1 MPWETSNVK
10 MGFEGRLFIGV
21 AGATAATQLTNIR
34 DIKTEHGVNRG
45 KTTVRGDSSAPPIE
59 TSNVTSRIIGLEF
72 TMVNDATDVSL
83 ETLMQAAANGAGVAL
98 RGKDH
103 AAGKGFNADFNI
115 SASDPWPL
123 DGEQV
128 RTFTCEPTRS
138 YGREPI
144 SRE

>member
-1 MPWETSNVK
+1 MAWATSNVK
-10 MGFEGRLFIGV
+10 MGFEGRLFYGV
-21 AGATAATQLTNIR
+21 AGSTGATQLTNIR
-34 DIKTEHGVNRG
+34 DIKVEHSVNRG
-45 KTTVRGDSSAPPIE
+45 KTTVRGTSNAPPIE
-59 TSNVTSRIIGLEF
+59 TANVTSRIIGLEF
-72 TMVNDATDVSL
+72 TMVNDATDVNL
-83 ETLMQAAANGAGVAL
+83 EALMQAAADGSGVAL

-103 AAGKGFNADFNI
+103 ATGKGPNADFTLGV
-115 SASDPWPL
+115 SDPWPL